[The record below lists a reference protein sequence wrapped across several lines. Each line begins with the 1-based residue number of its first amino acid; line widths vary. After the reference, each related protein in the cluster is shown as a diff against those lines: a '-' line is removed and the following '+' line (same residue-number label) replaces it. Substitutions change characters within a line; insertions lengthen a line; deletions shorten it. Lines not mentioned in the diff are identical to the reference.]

1 MKRKQKNASNSMDE
15 SNSPTITTILIIII
29 IIIIIVSSSITKKFK
44 NYVTWL
50 TIKIQNIFICFYYA
64 QTLSLA
70 ELVFCAT
77 AAADAE
83 DYFTPLNLKPSF
95 K

>member
-1 MKRKQKNASNSMDE
+1 M
-15 SNSPTITTILIIII
+15 
-29 IIIIIVSSSITKKFK
+29 
-44 NYVTWL
+44 TWL

-77 AAADAE
+77 AAAAADAE

>member
-15 SNSPTITTILIIII
+15 SNSPTITTIL